1 MPEIPLPLEGCEEK
15 AGWIEGR
22 GIEIRDKLMSF
33 SLLSRYFILVLII
46 FVVFGCIRCGR
57 GDHQTEADTSTIT
70 ILYPGDE
77 LYLGHCYNMDPRL
90 LVFDPLISWDLNG
103 DLEGRLAES
112 WQHSSD
118 YLTWTINLHKDACW
132 HDGVPVTSHD
142 IKFTLD
148 LMSHPDVGWLPPNAY
163 SITILDDKTYTITQ
177 HSGGELYNSMNDW
190 EVYYPKHLLEHL
202 DPKDLCDWDFWVK
215 PVGNGPYRYVRHVP
229 NEYVVLEANP
239 DYYRGKP
246 RIGRVILKFGTQVVT
261 ELLSGN
267 VDAAVWIK
275 RIDVHKLKGDPHFR
289 EYYDLSPWHVG
300 IYWNQRYQKF
310 RDPKIRRALT
320 LAINRKELIQ
330 LINLPKDIPIVD
342 GPFSTDQFLRG
353 ELPEPIPYDPEMA
366 RRLFDEVGW
375 RDVDG
380 KGVREKEGEKFS
392 FTGIVTNDRKEEAV
406 YVQDQFRRVGIKMEV
421 LIIAQETL
429 LERYRAGDFEA
440 AFWLFASG
448 IWRGISKF
456 FSDDSPIGYHN
467 PQIER
472 LLENAMEIRDP
483 RGKERICKELWPI
496 FQTELP
502 ITFLYPNIE
511 SSIIHRRVRGLKSL
525 GRASPIMD
533 IYHLWIEEE
542 R

>member
-1 MPEIPLPLEGCEEK
+1 MI
-15 AGWIEGR
+15 I
-22 GIEIRDKLMSF
+22 DKKM
-33 SLLSRYFILVLII
+33 LSRTKFHTFLFLCICFIVSIW
-46 FVVFGCIRCGR
+46 FYNCR
-57 GDHQTEADTSTIT
+57 GENRSQPDKSTIT

-90 LVFDPLISWDLNG
+90 LMFDPLISRDPNG

-118 YLTWTINLHKDACW
+118 YLTWTISLHRDAYW

-148 LMSHPDVGWLPPNAY
+148 LMSHPDAGWLPPKAY
-163 SITILDDKTYTITQ
+163 SITILDDKTYTIT
-177 HSGGELYNSMNDW
+177 HHFGGGHYDSMNDW
-190 EVYYPKHLLEHL
+190 GVYYPKHLLEHL
-202 DPKDLCDWDFWVK
+202 DPKDLCDWDFWLK

-229 NEYVVLEANP
+229 NEYVVMEANP
-239 DYYRGKP
+239 YYHRGKP
-246 RIGRVILKFGTQVVT
+246 RIDRVILKFGNQAVT

-267 VDAAVWIK
+267 VDAAVWVK
-275 RIDVHKLKGDPHFR
+275 RIDVHKLKGDPRFR

-300 IYWNQRYQKF
+300 VYWNQKHQKF

-330 LINLPKDIPIVD
+330 LIDLPKDIPIVD
-342 GPFSTDQFLRG
+342 GTFSMHQLLRG

-366 RRLFDEVGW
+366 RRLFDEAGW

-380 KGVREKEGEKFS
+380 KGVREKEGEEFS
-392 FTGIVTNDRKEEAV
+392 FTGIVTNEMKEEAV
-406 YVQDQFRRVGIKMEV
+406 YIQDQFRRVGIKMEV
-421 LIIAQETL
+421 LILAQETL

-448 IWRGISKF
+448 IWGGISKF
-456 FSDDSPIGYHN
+456 FSEDSPIGYHN

-511 SSIIHRRVRGLKSL
+511 SSIVHRRVRGLKSL
-525 GRASPIMD
+525 GRASPILD
-533 IYHLWIEEE
+533 IDHLWIEEE